1 MTESKMQ
8 AMADQERADQG
19 TTPTPEVEFTAR
31 AVPYS
36 SVVGSSIMLQD
47 PTGKVIGQLALLSF
61 GGLRTEAEY
70 WAMRL
75 TRALNNGAKAERA
88 IANLLARGLLKV
100 DRSAAGGK
108 DGIAIRRE

>member
-8 AMADQERADQG
+8 AMADQEEADQG
-19 TTPTPEVEFTAR
+19 TTPAPEVEFTAR

-61 GGLRTEAEY
+61 GEEAKS
-70 WAMRL
+70 WATRL

-88 IANLLARGLLKV
+88 IANLLARGVLNV

-108 DGIAIRRE
+108 DGAAIRGE